1 MTQDHNTSG
10 RKRWTAAE
18 LRRLPP
24 GERDAILREAASE
37 AEPLYSNDP
46 ELTAFDAFGEDD
58 LHVDSSSTET
68 R

>member
-1 MTQDHNTSG
+1 MTCENNMPA
-10 RKRWTAAE
+10 RKCWTAAE

-24 GERDAILREAASE
+24 AEREAILREVASE
-37 AEPLYSNDP
+37 AEPIYRNDP
-46 ELTAFDAFGEDD
+46 ELTAFDAFVEDD